1 MVDLDQALSPK
12 VWKSENLKLAFTH
25 RSYLNESSE
34 ATVSNERLEF
44 LGDSVLS
51 LVISEMLYGNRETDT
66 EGALTNLRAYIV
78 KTTSLAKAAKA
89 LDLGSK
95 LSLSK
100 GEEQSGGREN
110 TQLLANTYEAVLGAI
125 FLEEGLESAKKFVS
139 ETLVTL
145 FEEEIKNGPP
155 KDAKSHLQELSQS
168 IYKMSPIYTV
178 IKTVGPDHA
187 RIFSME
193 VEIAKKVYGHG
204 QGASK
209 QIAEEAAAAEAI
221 INIEKNK

>member
-25 RSYLNESSE
+25 RSYLNESAE
-34 ATVSNERLEF
+34 ANVSNERLEF

-89 LDLGSK
+89 LDLGSR

-168 IYKMSPIYTV
+168 IYKTSPIYSV
-178 IKTVGPDHA
+178 VKTVGPDHA

-221 INIEKNK
+221 INIEKNR

>member
-1 MVDLDQALSPK
+1 
-12 VWKSENLKLAFTH
+12 
-25 RSYLNESSE
+25 
-34 ATVSNERLEF
+34 
-44 LGDSVLS
+44 
-51 LVISEMLYGNRETDT
+51 MLYGNRETDT

-89 LDLGSK
+89 LDLGSR

-168 IYKMSPIYTV
+168 IYKTSPIYSV
-178 IKTVGPDHA
+178 VKTVGPDHA

-221 INIEKNK
+221 INIEKNR

>member
-25 RSYLNESSE
+25 RSYLNESTE

-89 LDLGSK
+89 LDLGSR
-95 LSLSK
+95 LFLSK

-155 KDAKSHLQELSQS
+155 KDAKSHLQELAQS
-168 IYKMSPIYTV
+168 IYKTSPIYTV
-178 IKTVGPDHA
+178 VKTVGPDHA